1 MDPFIQLAQAVPPP
15 APVPSTP
22 VAPPPGTGSTVAS
35 TLTGGTGA
43 IDVSFVGMFLHAHP
57 VVQGVMVMLL
67 LASVWSWAIIIEKTL
82 KLRALRRK
90 AEAFEDVFWSGVSL
104 DDLYDRVGDK
114 PDEPLSSVFSGAMR
128 EWRRSLSKGLAAT
141 ASARHNLQARIE
153 QVMAVTVQREMEGIE
168 KRMTFLASTGAA
180 APFVGLFG
188 TVWGIMTSF
197 QGIAASK
204 NTSLVVVAPGI
215 AEALFATAL
224 GLVAAIPAVL
234 AYNKISSDIGRFGQ
248 RLENF
253 AQEFVTILSRQLEE
267 QG

>member
-1 MDPFIQLAQAVPPP
+1 MDPILQLAQAVPPP

-22 VAPPPGTGSTVAS
+22 VPAPPGTGPVAS
-35 TLTGGTGA
+35 TLGAGTGT

-57 VVQGVMVMLL
+57 VVQAVMVMLL

-90 AEAFEDVFWSGVSL
+90 AEAFEDTFWSGVSL

-114 PDEPLSSVFSGAMR
+114 PDEPLSSVFAGAMR
-128 EWRRSLSKGLAAT
+128 EWRRSLSKGLAGT
-141 ASARHNLQARIE
+141 AAARHNLQARIE
-153 QVMAVTVQREMEGIE
+153 QVMAVTVQREMETIE

-234 AYNKISSDIGRFGQ
+234 AYNKISSEIGRYGQ

-267 QG
+267 QN

>member
-1 MDPFIQLAQAVPPP
+1 MDPFTQLAQASPPP

-22 VAPPPGTGSTVAS
+22 VLPPPGAGSTVAG
-35 TLTGGTGA
+35 TVGTGA
-43 IDVSFVGMFLHAHP
+43 IDVSFVGMFLHAHL
-57 VVQGVMVMLL
+57 VVQIVMVLLL

-90 AEAFEDVFWSGVSL
+90 AEAFEDTFWSGVSL

-114 PDEPLSSVFSGAMR
+114 PEEPLSSVFSGAMR
-128 EWRRSLSKGLAAT
+128 EWRRSLSKGLANT
-141 ASARHNLQARIE
+141 AAARHNLQARIE
-153 QVMAVTVQREMEGIE
+153 QVMAVTVQREMESIE

-204 NTSLVVVAPGI
+204 NTSLAVVAPGI

-234 AYNKISSDIGRFGQ
+234 AYNKISSDIGRYGQ

-267 QG
+267 QN

>member
-1 MDPFIQLAQAVPPP
+1 MDPFLLLAQAAPPP
-15 APVPSTP
+15 APVPSAP
-22 VAPPPGTGSTVAS
+22 VTPPPGTGTTAAGA
-35 TLTGGTGA
+35 LGGTGA
-43 IDVSFVGMFLHAHP
+43 IDVSFLGMFLNAHP
-57 VVQGVMVMLL
+57 VVQIVMVMLL

-90 AEAFEDVFWSGVSL
+90 AEAFEDTFWSGVSL
-104 DDLYDRVGDK
+104 DDLYDRIGDK
-114 PDEPLSSVFSGAMR
+114 PEEPLSSVFSGAMR

-141 ASARHNLQARIE
+141 VAARHNLQARIE
-153 QVMAVTVQREMEGIE
+153 QVMAVTVQREMEAIE

-204 NTSLVVVAPGI
+204 NTSLAVVAPGI

-234 AYNKISSDIGRFGQ
+234 AYNKISSDIGRYGQ

-253 AQEFVTILSRQLEE
+253 AQEFITILSRQLEE
-267 QG
+267 HS

>member
-1 MDPFIQLAQAVPPP
+1 
-15 APVPSTP
+15 
-22 VAPPPGTGSTVAS
+22 
-35 TLTGGTGA
+35 
-43 IDVSFVGMFLHAHP
+43 MFLHAHP
-57 VVQGVMVMLL
+57 VVQIVMVMLL

-114 PDEPLSSVFSGAMR
+114 PEEPLSSVFSGAMR

-141 ASARHNLQARIE
+141 TAARHNLQARIE
-153 QVMAVTVQREMEGIE
+153 QVMAVTVQREMETIE

-188 TVWGIMTSF
+188 TVWGIMNTF
-197 QGIAASK
+197 TAIGAASD
-204 NTSLVVVAPGI
+204 TSLATVAPGI

-224 GLVAAIPAVL
+224 GLVAAIPAVV
-234 AYNKISSDIGRFGQ
+234 AYNKLSSDLNRYAL

-253 AQEFVTILSRQLEE
+253 AGEFGAILSRQLDVTKVS
-267 QG
+267 GAP

>member
-1 MDPFIQLAQAVPPP
+1 MDPLIQLAQAVPAP
-15 APVPSTP
+15 APVPSTTLP
-22 VAPPPGTGSTVAS
+22 PPPGTGPAIAGP
-35 TLTGGTGA
+35 LTSAAGSV
-43 IDVSFVGMFLHAHP
+43 DVSFVGMFLHAHL
-57 VVQGVMVMLL
+57 VVQLVMILLL
-67 LASVWSWAIIIEKTL
+67 LASVWCWAIIIEKTL
-82 KLRALRRK
+82 KMRRLRRQ
-90 AEAFEDVFWSGVSL
+90 AEAFEDTFWSGVSL
-104 DDLYDRVGDK
+104 DDLYDRIGSK

-128 EWRRSLSKGLAAT
+128 EWRRSLSKGLAT
-141 ASARHNLQARIE
+141 TISARQNLQARIE
-153 QVMAVTVQREMEGIE
+153 QVMAVTVQREMEAIE
-168 KRMTFLASTGAA
+168 KRMTVLASTGSA

-204 NTSLVVVAPGI
+204 NTSLAVVAPGI

-234 AYNKISSDIGRFGQ
+234 AYNKISSEIGRYGQ

>member
-1 MDPFIQLAQAVPPP
+1 MDPFILLAQASPPP

-22 VAPPPGTGSTVAS
+22 VAPPPGTGTTVAGA
-35 TLTGGTGA
+35 LGGSP

-57 VVQGVMVMLL
+57 VVQIIMVMLL
-67 LASVWSWAIIIEKTL
+67 MASVWSWAIIFEKTM

-90 AEAFEDVFWSGVSL
+90 AETFEDTFWSGVSL

-114 PDEPLSSVFSGAMR
+114 PEDPLSSVFAGAMR
-128 EWRRSLSKGLAAT
+128 EWRRSLSKGLATT
-141 ASARHNLQARIE
+141 ANARHNLQARIE
-153 QVMAVTVQREMEGIE
+153 QVMAVTVQREMETIE

-204 NTSLVVVAPGI
+204 NASLAVVAPGI

-234 AYNKISSDIGRFGQ
+234 AYNKISSDIGRYGQ

-267 QG
+267 HP